1 MSQPTA
7 AKLDGS
13 KKRSCHICTT
23 YTYIYSEVWP
33 QRCAHQKPLHKQLTK
48 TTNEIKNCQ
57 KDFYWLLMLLL
68 TDRHYTNRLW
78 VITTVQTLCNNAP
91 THRLTIVALHL
102 GGLWLSFAIAP
113 PLLDHRLAGDAASV
127 LLIALQ
133 QVQLCWCACAFV
145 VRVTMC
151 RCVGFIALMS
161 QHRT

>member
-1 MSQPTA
+1 MYYIHIYIHWSVA
-7 AKLDGS
+7 AALMAQLLPS
-13 KKRSCHICTT
+13 KTITQTT
-23 YTYIYSEVWP
+23 T
-33 QRCAHQKPLHKQLTK
+33 RLTK

>member
-1 MSQPTA
+1 MYYIHIYIHWSVAAALMAQP
-7 AKLDGS
+7 LPS
-13 KKRSCHICTT
+13 KTITQTT
-23 YTYIYSEVWP
+23 T
-33 QRCAHQKPLHKQLTK
+33 RLTK